1 MLNVV
6 RNWVDRYFS
15 DEEAIVLLFL
25 LVAGFGVIIIWGD
38 ILAPVIASIILAFIL
53 QGAVSYLNVKGLS
66 NPVSVATVFVLFI
79 VGLIA
84 SVVTLFPLIYSQI
97 VSLVNDLPKIADTA
111 TTYTRELLAS
121 HASFISTQ
129 DVDQLYAQA
138 TSEVATFLQWL
149 VSSSLQSLPV
159 VISAMIYMIVVP
171 LLLFF
176 FLKDKDAIFAYISK
190 SLPSNRSLMTGV
202 WEEMNEQFANYLRG
216 KVVEI
221 MVVGIATYAIFA
233 LFGLNYALLLAIIV
247 GLSVVIPY
255 IGAVVVTIP
264 VTLIAM
270 FQFGFEASFYYVVG
284 GYLLIQILDGNVL
297 VPLLFSEVV
306 NLHPSVIIMAV
317 IFFGGVWG
325 LWGIFFAIPLATL
338 FKAVLHAWPTR
349 EQA

>member
-1 MLNVV
+1 
-6 RNWVDRYFS
+6 
-15 DEEAIVLLFL
+15 
-25 LVAGFGVIIIWGD
+25 
-38 ILAPVIASIILAFIL
+38 
-53 QGAVSYLNVKGLS
+53 
-66 NPVSVATVFVLFI
+66 
-79 VGLIA
+79 
-84 SVVTLFPLIYSQI
+84 
-97 VSLVNDLPKIADTA
+97 
-111 TTYTRELLAS
+111 
-121 HASFISTQ
+121 
-129 DVDQLYAQA
+129 
-138 TSEVATFLQWL
+138 
-149 VSSSLQSLPV
+149 
-159 VISAMIYMIVVP
+159 MIYMIVVP